1 MAVRQAEENDGED
14 DQDVE
19 PLPVRTVEGLFS
31 GGTSMVSMVCFKSF
45 FRRLLKK

>member
-19 PLPVRTVEGLFS
+19 PPPVRTVEGLFS
-31 GGTSMVSMVCFKSF
+31 GGTSMVCFKSF